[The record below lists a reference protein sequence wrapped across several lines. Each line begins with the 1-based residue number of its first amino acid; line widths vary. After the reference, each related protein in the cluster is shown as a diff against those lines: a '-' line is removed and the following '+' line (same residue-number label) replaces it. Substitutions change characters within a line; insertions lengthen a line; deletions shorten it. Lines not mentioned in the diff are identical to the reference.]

1 MTDTYGLTAFNAN
14 GTLILDG
21 SSNSYQSLVVKSTG
35 SISNAGASGTQITI
49 GAGHIL
55 FATKT
60 SGTGAIGCQSGGTTP
75 RLFGT
80 NIGWI
85 TVGADS
91 TTYTGS
97 EDYGLKVFNQSGA
110 QVYDSRGKTTGLS
123 ITNVFPPGAL
133 SGTRSGWTSAAGIS
147 SGDTMTSTTS
157 SYVSMSTGVC
167 TNLSDIV
174 FNGAYWDSNGIKY
187 VSFVDLAIPDGNL
200 NMGFDNWSP
209 IMIAQ
214 SLS

>member
-35 SISNAGASGTQITI
+35 SISNAGASGTSINI
-49 GAGHIL
+49 GAGSLL
-55 FATKT
+55 FVTKT
-60 SGTGAIGCQSGGTTP
+60 SGTGAIGCQSGGSAPT
-75 RLFGT
+75 LFGT

-85 TVGADS
+85 AVGADS
-91 TTYTGS
+91 TAYTGS
-97 EDYGLKVFNQSGA
+97 EEYGLKVINQSGA

-123 ITNVFPPGAL
+123 ISNVFPAGAL
-133 SGTRSGWTSAAGIS
+133 SGTRTGSTTAGIA
-147 SGDTMTSTTS
+147 SGDEMTTTTS

-174 FNGAYWDSNGIKY
+174 FNGAYWETGRIRY
-187 VSFVDLAIPDGNL
+187 VSFVDIAIPEGNF

>member
-35 SISNAGASGTQITI
+35 SISNAGATGTAINI
-49 GAGHIL
+49 GAGSLL
-55 FATKT
+55 FVTKT
-60 SGTGAIGCQSGGTTP
+60 SGTGAIGCQSGGSSPT
-75 RLFGT
+75 LFGT

-85 TVGADS
+85 AVGADS

-97 EDYGLKVFNQSGA
+97 EEYGLKVINQSGA
-110 QVYDSRGKTTGLS
+110 QVYDSRGKTSGLA
-123 ITNVFPPGAL
+123 IANVFPAGAL
-133 SGTRSGWTSAAGIS
+133 SGARTGWQYGAGIA
-147 SGDTMTSTTS
+147 SGDEMTTTTS

-174 FNGAYWDSNGIKY
+174 FNGAYWESGKIRY
-187 VSFVDLAIPDGNL
+187 VSFVDLPLPDGNF